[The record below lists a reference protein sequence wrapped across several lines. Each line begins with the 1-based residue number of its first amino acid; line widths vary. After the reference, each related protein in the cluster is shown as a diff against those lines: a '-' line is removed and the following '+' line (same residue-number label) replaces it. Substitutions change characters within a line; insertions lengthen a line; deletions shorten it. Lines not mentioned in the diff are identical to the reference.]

1 MKKII
6 MAGLFCLSLLM
17 VPAGTSQ
24 VQASQA
30 SATTE
35 FVYRGTSSTVI
46 DRGPGVSGGK
56 NQAAKTGV
64 KADIGGYLML
74 ASGSGVVL
82 LLLSAVKKKSED
94 NKEAV

>member
-46 DRGPGVSGGK
+46 DRGPGVSV
-56 NQAAKTGV
+56 GV
-64 KADIGGYLML
+64 TSCWHL
-74 ASGSGVVL
+74 VQ
-82 LLLSAVKKKSED
+82 E
-94 NKEAV
+94 

>member
-35 FVYRGTSSTVI
+35 FVYRETSSTVI
-46 DRGPGVSGGK
+46 DRGPGVSGGE

-74 ASGSGVVL
+74 ASGTGVVL

>member
-17 VPAGTSQ
+17 VPAGASQ

-46 DRGPGVSGGK
+46 DRGPGVSGGGEPGSK
-56 NQAAKTGV
+56 DRSKS
-64 KADIGGYLML
+64 GYRRLPHAGIWL
-74 ASGSGVVL
+74 RSSVVAPER
-82 LLLSAVKKKSED
+82 S
-94 NKEAV
+94 KEKIRG